1 MIILDIAFM
10 CILVLRK
17 YFSKIVVPTFPCY
30 NIANNYVYRS
40 IQTALLV
47 ESQVTRRGKPAH
59 QQHIFKRLK
68 ENLESNLILHQS
80 GNPYQ
85 LLIANFKEASIRTT

>member
-1 MIILDIAFM
+1 M
-10 CILVLRK
+10 
-17 YFSKIVVPTFPCY
+17 
-30 NIANNYVYRS
+30 YRS

-80 GNPYQ
+80 GNPFQ
-85 LLIANFKEASIRTT
+85 LLIANFKDASIRTT